1 MSYRPVEITVGV
13 SPLGPTFGRQGG
25 EWEGLTVASDERELS
40 HSAALAAHQ
49 IRKVQTSFA
58 DEDPGKRRE
67 FIEEVVNRS
76 IEAVVPDLRVAFLRA
91 LEEEFPVWDGGG
103 APAPVSVPPEEAAA
117 KSPPHILA
125 DLLVEAAEFMD
136 DEGRRKLSARLAE
149 GGLAPAPG
157 ALPSPSA
164 PSAASDLML
173 PKRTEEAAQFL
184 MGKLGVDHVDLT
196 RALKLLWLVMEYMG
210 STDQVVWNTWKT
222 VAPRSAMRRSSDLR
236 QDMSRYIS
244 GERGVS
250 GSQLKGHVE
259 KLRRLTASMIAA
271 MGQVGPLLTRD
282 CLGKFDPEEIE
293 TQVARE
299 GGGLLASREA
309 KCWSKFTELARDL
322 REENVE
328 HMIKEIIERCTESL
342 MAKSGGGQDK
352 PVDTTHEEGA

>member
-1 MSYRPVEITVGV
+1 
-13 SPLGPTFGRQGG
+13 
-25 EWEGLTVASDERELS
+25 VASDERELS
-40 HSAALAAHQ
+40 RGVASAAHQ
-49 IRKVQTSFA
+49 IRKVQISFA
-58 DEDPGKRRE
+58 DESPEKRRE

-76 IEAVVPDLRVAFLRA
+76 IEAVVPDLRAAFLRA
-91 LEEEFPVWDGGG
+91 LQDEFPVWDKEG
-103 APAPVSVPPEEAAA
+103 APAPAAIPPEEAAA
-117 KSPPHILA
+117 QTPPHVLA

-136 DEGRRKLSARLAE
+136 DEGRRKLSERLAR
-149 GGLAPAPG
+149 GGLAPTPG
-157 ALPSPSA
+157 APPPPTPA
-164 PSAASDLML
+164 AASDLML

-184 MGKLGVDHVDLT
+184 MGKLRIEHVDLT

-210 STDQVVWNTWKT
+210 STDQVVWNTWKA
-222 VAPRSAMRRSSDLR
+222 VAPRSALRRSSDLR
-236 QDMSRYIS
+236 QDMSRYLA

-282 CLGKFDPEEIE
+282 CLGKFAPEEIE
-293 TQVARE
+293 AQVARE

-328 HMIKEIIERCTESL
+328 HMIKDIIERCTESL
-342 MAKSGGGQDK
+342 MAKSGSGQDK
-352 PVDTTHEEGA
+352 PVDPTHGEGA